1 MLFISYLQG
10 DIFPSHPEKQ
20 QIQLLPR
27 QLLPQFPVGY
37 FHLVFY
43 RIQGNSQ
50 FFSHFSVFHFLP
62 DDQFQNNTAL
72 LRQLLHRLPD
82 YGKYLSNVSH
92 GAIFLRKLPVLPLP
106 HPHRSPPKSAQN
118 GTIPHN
124 GSCIL
129 IGLHPSPRKTAQFLI
144 TGREQVIKSLF
155 LPIFQIP
162 NEYLF
167 IVFVQIFVF
176 HVYPFIR
183 A

>member
-1 MLFISYLQG
+1 MQAMGPYFYENFLYCLF
-10 DIFPSHPEKQ
+10 
-20 QIQLLPR
+20 R
-27 QLLPQFPVGY
+27 
-37 FHLVFY
+37 
-43 RIQGNSQ
+43 
-50 FFSHFSVFHFLP
+50 
-62 DDQFQNNTAL
+62 
-72 LRQLLHRLPD
+72 
-82 YGKYLSNVSH
+82 
-92 GAIFLRKLPVLPLP
+92 
-106 HPHRSPPKSAQN
+106 
-118 GTIPHN
+118 
-124 GSCIL
+124 IL